1 MSKRRSQL
9 KYPNRFN
16 PESIERDLHRQQSGT
31 APRDIIARHARL
43 QANGKPVRCTP
54 SRAAVASDDPL
65 GLDSY
70 KKVVFDT
77 AEKARECAAELA
89 TVLDPSVVARYV
101 YPCRRSRT
109 GHVHLTSKRP
119 PDHHDES
126 EVEV

>member
-16 PESIERDLHRQQSGT
+16 PELIERDLHRQQTGT
-31 APRDIIARHARL
+31 APRDIIARYARL
-43 QANGKPVRCTP
+43 QTNGKPVRCTP
-54 SRAAVASDDPL
+54 SRAAVANDDPL

-77 AEKARECAAELA
+77 AEQARACAAELA

-119 PDHHDES
+119 PNYDETDDNR
-126 EVEV
+126 